1 MLLASSDLLDHV
13 TDTPWPG
20 CTVEFFGLP
29 VTLMSSGIATIVLVG
44 VTLAVLLPWMTRR
57 YLRAGG
63 AFSEGRCTVTGG
75 ILESLV
81 LFVRNQIAVP
91 SLGDKAGRF
100 LPVLLTLFVF
110 VLGMNLA
117 GLTPL
122 GALTQWVTAG
132 RYPMGHTP
140 TSILTVCAAL
150 AGMAMVTI
158 IGSGLTAAARRSRL
172 PLPLAVPLSPL
183 LWFLSLAPHIP
194 GVLGKVLAVP
204 LAVLELIGVLAKCFA
219 LMIRLFANMVA
230 GHIMLAV
237 LMMFIVQTF
246 VATVETAMDPTLANE
261 IHFFYVGPIC
271 IVGSVLVDL
280 MELLVAGLQA
290 YIYTFLLAMFLGLY
304 VEPAH

>member
-1 MLLASSDLLDHV
+1 MILASNDLMEHV
-13 TDTPWPG
+13 SDTPWPG
-20 CTVEFFGLP
+20 WTVEVLGLP
-29 VTLMSSGIATIVLVG
+29 VTLMSSGIATMLLVG
-44 VTLAVLLPWMTRR
+44 LSLGVGLPLMTRR

-63 AFSEGRCTVTGG
+63 AFSEGRCTVVGG
-75 ILESLV
+75 VLESVV

-91 SLGDKAGRF
+91 SLGDKAQRF

-117 GLTPL
+117 GLAPL
-122 GALTQWVTAG
+122 EAITQWATQG
-132 RYPMGHTP
+132 RYPVGHTP
-140 TSILTVCAAL
+140 TSVLTVCAAL

-158 IGSGLTAAARRSRL
+158 VGSGLAGAVCRSSL
-172 PLPLAVPLSPL
+172 PLPVAVLFSPV

-204 LAVLELIGVLAKCFA
+204 LALLELVGVVAKCFA

-230 GHIMLAV
+230 GHIMLGV

-246 VATVETAMDPTLANE
+246 IATIESAMDPARANE
-261 IHFFYVGPIC
+261 IHFFYVGPLC
-271 IVGSVLVDL
+271 IAASVLVDL

-304 VEPAH
+304 VEPSH